1 MGAHAGQAE
10 AKAKSCHAC
19 SFQEKKN
26 LIMLFTIN
34 ILKSMHVFSHM
45 LLVSNFLLAEN
56 FWGSIFVVVCK
67 AIKKDVKHAAVN
79 VN

>member
-1 MGAHAGQAE
+1 MQDKQKLRQNLVMHARS
-10 AKAKSCHAC
+10 KK
-19 SFQEKKN
+19 KKN